1 MKSKQLNGR
10 VIRMAVAS
18 ALALG
23 TSALG
28 VNSYAAGSTSA
39 NLSVTATV
47 APYCKISTTAV
58 AFGSYDPI
66 LTNAASGSPLNGTG
80 EVRVTCTNGT
90 TGASITLNQGSNS
103 AGGSAALPQRRMIG
117 PGGNFLSYALF
128 SDSARSTVWSS
139 TGVSPLGNGA
149 QETFTVYG
157 SVDGG
162 QNVPVGDY
170 SDTVVATISF

>member
-28 VNSYAAGSTSA
+28 VSSYAAGSATA
-39 NLSVTATV
+39 NLSVTARV
-47 APYCKISTTAV
+47 DQYCKISTTPL
-58 AFGSYDPI
+58 AFGSYDPVV
-66 LTNAASGSPLNGTG
+66 TNAASGSPLNNTG
-80 EVRVTCTNGT
+80 EIRVTCTNGT
-90 TGASITLNQGSNS
+90 TLASITLNQGSNS
-103 AGGSAALPQRRMIG
+103 AGGTAALPLRRMIG

-128 SDSARSTVWSS
+128 SDAARSVVWSS
-139 TGVSPLGNGA
+139 NGVSPLGTGG

>member
-18 ALALG
+18 ALAFG

-39 NLSVTATV
+39 NLNVTATV
-47 APYCKISTTAV
+47 APYCKISTAPLS
-58 AFGSYDPI
+58 FLPYDPI
-66 LTNAASGSPLNGTG
+66 QANATAALNGTG

-90 TGASITLNQGSNS
+90 TGATITLDQGANPKAGSN
-103 AGGSAALPQRRMIG
+103 AALPQRQMANGANR
-117 PGGNFLSYALF
+117 LSYALF
-128 SDSARSTVWSS
+128 SDPARTTVWSS
-139 TGVSPLGNGA
+139 SGVSHNGTGA
-149 QETFTVYG
+149 LATYTVYG
-157 SVDGG
+157 SVDAG